1 MGLRWV
7 LRDFV
12 QHSSHFEPKN
22 QRLIFAMFTGQGYK
36 ELRGEKCACYS
47 SKLLSKLVRILG
59 KGERKLNIF
68 LVLRIK
74 RLSVYSEMHCIVV
87 GACVHCL
94 PARGMK
100 E

>member
-1 MGLRWV
+1 VGLRWV

-36 ELRGEKCACYS
+36 ELRGEKFACYF

-74 RLSVYSEMHCIVV
+74 RLSILKCTALLLVLVYNCMS
-87 GACVHCL
+87 
-94 PARGMK
+94 ARGMK